1 MGEIK
6 LSEQFE
12 TIIRRQMETGRYD
25 SASEVVAAGLTLL
38 AGFEEVGV
46 DEFEALRAAVNG
58 AFDDGSDDV
67 PIEAAFKGVER
78 LYAADKA
85 EKLP

>member
-6 LSEQFE
+6 LSEPFE
-12 TIIRRQMETGRYD
+12 AIIRRQVESGRYG

-46 DEFEALRAAVNG
+46 DDFEALRAGINE
-58 AFDDGSDDV
+58 AFDDGSDD
-67 PIEAAFKGVER
+67 ISLDSAFRHVEL

-85 EKLP
+85 EKPA

>member
-12 TIIRRQMETGRYD
+12 AIIRRQVESGRYG
-25 SASEVVAAGLTLL
+25 SAAEVVAAGLTLL
-38 AGFEEVGV
+38 AGFEEIGV
-46 DEFEALRAAVNG
+46 DDFDALRAGINE
-58 AFDDGSDDV
+58 AFDDGSDDI
-67 PIEAAFKGVER
+67 PLDAAFGHVDR

-85 EKLP
+85 EKPA

>member
-12 TIIRRQMETGRYD
+12 AIIRRQVESGRYG

-38 AGFEEVGV
+38 EDFES
-46 DEFEALRAAVNG
+46 LRTGINE
-58 AFDDGSDDV
+58 AFDDGSDDI
-67 PIEAAFKGVER
+67 PIGAAFESVEK
-78 LYAADKA
+78 LYAVDKA
-85 EKLP
+85 QKLA